1 MRVYH
6 EVLWSKLNSR
16 VIVLTPARTLQVV
29 NYYRDGWPI
38 VYLPFSVNLFHRE
51 QITFTNKWHKTS

>member
-6 EVLWSKLNSR
+6 EVLWSELNSR

-29 NYYRDGWPI
+29 NYYRDG
-38 VYLPFSVNLFHRE
+38 L
-51 QITFTNKWHKTS
+51 